1 MATEMIWMDC
11 AGSFLSS
18 RWETSFSRHDGFS
31 RLRKTSF
38 SRPWKQLDVNGG
50 NFDDSIWLATEDFD
64 GNVMEANS
72 DGNGRDMD
80 GNMDGNGG

>member
-38 SRPWKQLDVNGG
+38 SRPWKEWKWLDG
-50 NFDDSIWLATEDFD
+50 S
-64 GNVMEANS
+64 VMEAS
-72 DGNGRDMD
+72 LDGDGR
-80 GNMDGNGG
+80 